1 MKKLILNVKMNK
13 QENSSPSG
21 RILEENGTT
30 QEPVRNDDKKET
42 KRQNLLLMLFTV
54 NSGFLYLSRIL
65 CYGYFN
71 GSIRMLEKQFGFTTT
86 QTGFLTSVD
95 NFLAIVVQVFGG
107 YIGDKVHKTRLIG
120 MCNLTACLSALLTV
134 VPYFVF
140 MDFDPL
146 KLSLKNFENKTEKSV
161 DVLCSPE
168 LNQTD
173 NCREDPGKVVGLSN
187 QVAFD
192 IFAVARFILG
202 FAGVS
207 SNITMAYISNNA
219 KPNKASWYIGINF
232 YFSIYCWV
240 FKNNKTTE

>member
-1 MKKLILNVKMNK
+1 MNK
-13 QENSSPSG
+13 QENSTSG
-21 RILEENGTT
+21 SINEESNTA
-30 QEPVRNDDKKET
+30 PDVVRNGDKKEMKT
-42 KRQNLLLMLFTV
+42 QNLLLMLFTV
-54 NSGFLYLSRIL
+54 NAGVLYLFRIL

-95 NFLAIVVQVFGG
+95 NILAILVQLFGG

-120 MCNLTACLSALLTV
+120 ICNLTACLSALLTV

-140 MDFDPL
+140 MHFDPL
-146 KLSLKNFENKTEKSV
+146 KISLQNFQNNTEKSV

-168 LNQTD
+168 LNQTHS
-173 NCREDPGKVVGLSN
+173 CSEDPSKSIGLSN

-207 SNITMAYISNNA
+207 SNICMAYISNNA
-219 KPNKASWYIGINF
+219 KPNKASWYIGMRF
-232 YFSIYCWV
+232 YIH
-240 FKNNKTTE
+240 